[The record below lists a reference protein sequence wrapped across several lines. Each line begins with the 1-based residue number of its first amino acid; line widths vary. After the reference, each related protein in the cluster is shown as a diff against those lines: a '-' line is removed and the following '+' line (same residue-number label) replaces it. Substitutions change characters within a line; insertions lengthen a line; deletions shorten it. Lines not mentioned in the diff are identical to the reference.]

1 LLWLLLFYSVDFTKE
16 EGYELR
22 VFNKYDFQTLRLLKI
37 KHIIIMV
44 MAATTTTNSQ
54 GKRLATKSPAAKENT
69 QPAVFCFID
78 LTPILHNTRQN
89 KKCYRKLKV
98 YIDIFE
104 QVFYNTLIRTFV
116 CFEAYMRYILHS
128 DCNGF
133 FASVE
138 CLHNPE
144 IRNKPVAVCG
154 DTDMRHGIIL
164 AKNEIAKQYN
174 IKTGEAI
181 WQAVEKCPELVT
193 VKPHFDRYI
202 RFSKEATRIYSDY
215 SDRIEPFGID
225 ESWIDLTGCVNSF
238 EEAQAVAEQIRK
250 RVKYELGI
258 TVSIGVSFN
267 KIFAKLGSDYKK
279 PDAVTLITDKNY
291 KDIVWKLPVEDLLNV
306 GRSTKTKLNSI
317 GVFTIG
323 QLANFPY
330 PILKSNF
337 GKWADIL
344 HTFSNG
350 LDMSPVKAL
359 GFVNLPKS
367 IGNST
372 TTCRDMKNYEDA
384 KIVMN
389 VLADSVCRRM
399 RDQALSATTVTVSL
413 RDTTLMTITRQCK
426 IETTDI
432 SCEVL
437 SAALKLIKENYRFD
451 KPLRSIGISLS
462 DFKPKLEP
470 QQLSLLRDEKKRTR
484 QSALDSS
491 IDILKKRFGSYCV
504 RPAVLLADRGLSGFS
519 PKEEHTVHPVGY
531 FS

>member
-1 LLWLLLFYSVDFTKE
+1 
-16 EGYELR
+16 
-22 VFNKYDFQTLRLLKI
+22 
-37 KHIIIMV
+37 
-44 MAATTTTNSQ
+44 
-54 GKRLATKSPAAKENT
+54 
-69 QPAVFCFID
+69 
-78 LTPILHNTRQN
+78 
-89 KKCYRKLKV
+89 
-98 YIDIFE
+98 
-104 QVFYNTLIRTFV
+104 
-116 CFEAYMRYILHS
+116 MRYILHS

-144 IRNKPVAVCG
+144 IRHKPVAVCG

-164 AKNEIAKQYN
+164 AKNEIAKKYN

-181 WQAVEKCPELVT
+181 WQAMEKCPELVT

-225 ESWIDLTGCVNSF
+225 ESWIDLTGCVGSF
-238 EEAQAVAEQIRK
+238 EEATAVANEIRC

-258 TVSIGVSFN
+258 TVSIGVSYN

-279 PDAVTLITDKNY
+279 PDAVTVITDKNY
-291 KDIVWKLPVEDLLNV
+291 KSIVWSLPVDDLLGV
-306 GRSTKTKLNSI
+306 GRATKKKLSSMGI
-317 GVFTIG
+317 FTIG
-323 QLANFPY
+323 ELAAFPY

-337 GKWADIL
+337 GKWGDVL

-372 TTCRDMKNYEDA
+372 TTHRDLVNFEDA

-389 VLADSVCRRM
+389 VLSDSVCRRM
-399 RDQALSATTVTVSL
+399 REQALTASTVTISL
-413 RDTTLMTITRQCK
+413 RDNTLMTITRQCK
-426 IETTDI
+426 IDATDI
-432 SCEVL
+432 STEIL
-437 SAALKLIKENYRFD
+437 SCALKLIKSNYTFD

-462 DFKPKLEP
+462 DFKPKVEP
-470 QQLSLLRDEKKRTR
+470 EQLSLLRNEKERTR

-531 FS
+531 FH

>member
-1 LLWLLLFYSVDFTKE
+1 
-16 EGYELR
+16 
-22 VFNKYDFQTLRLLKI
+22 
-37 KHIIIMV
+37 
-44 MAATTTTNSQ
+44 
-54 GKRLATKSPAAKENT
+54 
-69 QPAVFCFID
+69 
-78 LTPILHNTRQN
+78 
-89 KKCYRKLKV
+89 
-98 YIDIFE
+98 
-104 QVFYNTLIRTFV
+104 
-116 CFEAYMRYILHS
+116 MRYILHS

-138 CLHNPE
+138 CLHNPD

-164 AKNEIAKQYN
+164 AKNEIAKRYN

-225 ESWIDLTGCVNSF
+225 ESWIDLTGCVKSF
-238 EEAQAVAEQIRK
+238 EEAKAVAEEIRC
-250 RVKYELGI
+250 RIKYELGI

-279 PDAVTLITDKNY
+279 PDAVTVITDKNY
-291 KDIVWKLPVEDLLNV
+291 KSIVWSLPVEDLLNI
-306 GRSTKTKLNSI
+306 GRSTKKKLNSMGI
-317 GVFTIG
+317 FTIG
-323 QLANFPY
+323 QLAVFPY
-330 PILKSNF
+330 PMLKANF
-337 GKWADIL
+337 GKWGDVL

-372 TTCRDMKNYEDA
+372 TTHRDLVGFEDA

-389 VLADSVCRRM
+389 VLSDSVCRRM
-399 RDQALSATTVTVSL
+399 REQALSASTVTVSL
-413 RDTTLMTITRQCK
+413 RDNTLMTITRQCK
-426 IETTDI
+426 IDTTDI
-432 SCEVL
+432 SSEIL
-437 SAALKLIKENYRFD
+437 SAALKLIKENCTFE

-470 QQLSLLRDEKKRTR
+470 QQLSLLRNEKERTR

-504 RPAVLLADRGLSGFS
+504 RPAVLLCDRGLSGFS
-519 PKEEHTVHPVGY
+519 PKEEHTVHPKAFAY
-531 FS
+531 SKCNDISSSMM